1 MANFPVF
8 KLHHKKAGAAA
19 SAGNAE
25 QALHHVGKMLSAL
38 RATGAVA
45 HEQPMSQMGD
55 QEAEAG
61 VQPPPHG
68 LRARLAQM
76 KTPLANSSGGM

>member
-25 QALHHVGKMLSAL
+25 QALHHVGHMMAAL
-38 RATGAVA
+38 RSAGTAPTVA
-45 HEQPMSQMGD
+45 PVDDQP
-55 QEAEAG
+55 AP
-61 VQPPPHG
+61 VG

>member
-19 SAGNAE
+19 DSGDHQLAM
-25 QALHHVGKMLSAL
+25 HHVGKMLSAL
-38 RATGAVA
+38 RSAGTAPTVA
-45 HEQPMSQMGD
+45 PVDDQP
-55 QEAEAG
+55 AP
-61 VQPPPHG
+61 VG
-68 LRARLAQM
+68 LRARLARM